1 MCKLFPLIFIT
12 FGGADIR
19 ISIWTQWKVHK
30 YWSSI
35 FFHPCNI
42 QRHLVVRRL
51 FFSSGSAKRFCAK
64 LSFWAAITPSPSPL
78 PCCPCWGSSA
88 EVAPCISRLNRLCQ
102 CFLWWWWK
110 CMQDNTPPMHTDIS
124 ISQQYFM
131 QKWGGSRCCWGR
143 VTAPQSKQ
151 ETPPQQPTIQIRL
164 QCNVPSP
171 RLCYSRV
178 QLKRRVAAKADWRVS
193 KRLLGGSRLWNLT
206 LEGAPV
212 NLCANHSSRV

>member
-88 EVAPCISRLNRLCQ
+88 EVAPRISRLNRLCQ

-151 ETPPQQPTIQIRL
+151 ETPPQLLTTQIRL
-164 QCNVPSP
+164 QCNVPS
-171 RLCYSRV
+171 LTQAVLFQGTTEEKGFCKSWLESLETFV
-178 QLKRRVAAKADWRVS
+178 GWKQ
-193 KRLLGGSRLWNLT
+193 T
-206 LEGAPV
+206 LEL
-212 NLCANHSSRV
+212 NSRGHPS